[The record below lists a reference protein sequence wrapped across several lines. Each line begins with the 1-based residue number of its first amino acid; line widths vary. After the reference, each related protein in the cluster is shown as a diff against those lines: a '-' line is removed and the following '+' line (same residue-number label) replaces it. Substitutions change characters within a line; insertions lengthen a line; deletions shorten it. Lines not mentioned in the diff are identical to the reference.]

1 MWFREFQI
9 ILECDDYVNPKF
21 PEDESGLVEIT
32 ALAQF
37 AGDELD
43 SIKIIQVW
51 SLDEDK
57 EIILSDKDKQTA
69 MRYLEARALDRQ
81 WEWASVHAL
90 EEGEYYSDRLEGL

>member
-57 EIILSDKDKQTA
+57 KITLSDKDTKRA
-69 MRYLEARALDRQ
+69 MIYLEARALDRQ
-81 WEWASVHAL
+81 WAWASEHAL
-90 EEGEYYSDRLEGL
+90 EVNEMRREFAEDR

>member
-9 ILECDDYVNPKF
+9 VLECDDYVNPKF
-21 PEDESGLVEIT
+21 PDESGLVEIT
-32 ALAQF
+32 ALAEF

-57 EIILSDKDKQTA
+57 KITLSDKDTKRA
-69 MRYLEARALDRQ
+69 MIYLEARALDRQ
-81 WEWASVHAL
+81 WAWASEHAL
-90 EEGEYYSDRLEGL
+90 AEGEARWEAANER